1 MGGKHSVKIVVMHLA
16 ARYPLA
22 GVIWQLLHHLI
33 GFRQLGIDTYYIED
47 NRGEW
52 LYDPY
57 LNDITADPSRNLKL
71 LADALE
77 THGFRERW
85 AFFFDNPREQHYG
98 MEPRQA
104 LELLAD
110 AD

>member
-33 GFRQLGIDTYYIED
+33 GFRQLGFDVYYIED
-47 NRGEW
+47 NGGDW

-57 LNDITADPSRNLKL
+57 TNDVTGEPGRNLKL

-77 THGFRERW
+77 AYGFKERW
-85 AFFFDNPREQHYG
+85 AFFFDYSRQQHYG
-98 MEPRQA
+98 MNPQQ
-104 LELLAD
+104 
-110 AD
+110 